1 MSSSQDAQSIQDQD
15 LERLHQHVS
24 YLEQQV
30 EALTQELHRIKHT
43 PHQQQL
49 EDTSL
54 YHQIFDHLPVAVVIF
69 NKDGDV
75 VAMNHQNEALINTPR
90 DSLIGTFNMFQ
101 DQEAQDR
108 GYVEY
113 FCRAFQGE
121 VCRMP
126 PTPYNVQRAGL
137 CGREEE
143 PVVWTETTYFPLS
156 NSNGTIEYVGEVNQD
171 VTRRIQVEQE
181 LRQNE
186 EQLRT
191 VIQTMPVMVNA
202 FDEHGTI
209 IVWNDECTR
218 VTGYTSQEIV
228 GNPQA
233 MDMLYPNK
241 AYHNTTQD
249 IWNKLGNNYRDWEW
263 TITCKDQSTRIVAWS
278 NTSGQ
283 VPIPGWTTWG
293 IGVDITD
300 RKRTEQDLRRAHD
313 ELEARVE
320 ERTAELTTSN
330 TRLHAEIA
338 ERERIEHAL
347 RISEERYERAV
358 NAANVGVWDWDLK
371 TNDIYL
377 SPNLKNMLGYQNHE
391 IRNHLDD
398 WGQRVYPDDREL
410 VMAAAI
416 AHLNGK
422 TPVYEVEHRMLHK
435 DGSIRWFNV
444 RGIVVRDEHGNPV
457 RMSGTDSDITD
468 RKHME
473 DSLRTSEERY
483 RLISELISDYAY
495 AFRIEP
501 DGSYSPEWM
510 ISEAFTRVTGFTREE
525 IMSVHIHQNIVYHDD
540 TPLVRKHQ
548 KRLLAGH
555 TDIIEFRIVT
565 RDNEIRWIRDHA
577 QPVWNDEHSQ
587 VVRIY
592 GAANDITERKQTEEA
607 LRESEERYRSII
619 TTMHEGVVLHDQY
632 GAIREWNNRAK
643 HMLGRTTE
651 KLLGHTSVVDSN
663 WQAIHEDGTP
673 FDGINHPSLVALHT
687 GQPCSNVVMGIYKP
701 DGTLTW
707 ILINAQPMFRN
718 QTSSPWGVV
727 TTFTDITE
735 LKQAQEALTRAYTD
749 LEALNTELGRRRDL
763 LRTLFDGLQDGLVLL
778 DKHGYILAINQ
789 AIAHILGHDPDALV
803 NKSWISMC
811 QETCPPFPIKLVTQT
826 LEQGKPHRRRERY
839 AGPDPHSPRVLDIQ
853 TLPIIGAEQTLDQV
867 VVHIVDVTEQLTL
880 EAIAIQHER
889 LAASGALAATV
900 AHEINTPLQSINHC
914 LFLAYDLT
922 DPHRDSYLTMARD
935 EIARISKI
943 VRQLLDLHRPTSSTP
958 ASFAI
963 NPLCERVLTLI
974 SGSLTRQQITVV
986 RDMAPDLPLLHGHA
1000 DQVTQVIM
1008 NLIMNAKNAMKDG
1021 GTLHVRTWLQN
1032 GEETMSDSSRSPG
1045 GAASDTNTNQ
1055 TKAVILQIEDTG
1067 TGMSPDV
1074 QARIFD
1080 SFFTTSPSGMGLGL
1094 TISQKIIKHHG
1105 GHITLQSN
1113 PGQGSRFTVLLPLT
1127 QERQGENE
1135 EIP

>member
-1 MSSSQDAQSIQDQD
+1 MSISKDAQSIQDQ
-15 LERLHQHVS
+15 EIEQLHRHIS

-30 EALTQELHRIKHT
+30 EVLTQELQRIKHT
-43 PHQQQL
+43 PHQQQF
-49 EDTSL
+49 EEYL
-54 YHQIFDHLPVAVVIF
+54 YCQIFDHLPVAVVIF
-69 NKDGDV
+69 HKDGDV
-75 VAMNHQNEALINTPR
+75 VAMNHQNEELINTPR
-90 DSLIGTFNMFQ
+90 ESLIGTFNMFH
-101 DQEAQDR
+101 DQEAQER
-108 GYVEY
+108 GYTEC
-113 FCRAFQGE
+113 FCRASEGE

-126 PTPYNVQRAGL
+126 PTPYNVKRAGL
-137 CGREEE
+137 CGRKEE
-143 PVVWTETTYFPLS
+143 PVVWTETTYFPLY
-156 NSNGTIEYVGEVNQD
+156 NSNGTIEYIGEVNQD
-171 VTRRIQVEQE
+171 VTQRITVEHE

-202 FDEHGTI
+202 FDEHGNI

-228 GNPQA
+228 SNPQA
-233 MDMLYPNK
+233 MDLLYPDEAYRNK
-241 AYHNTTQD
+241 MLDT
-249 IWNKLGNNYRDWEW
+249 WNQLGNNYRDWEW
-263 TITCKDQSTRIVAWS
+263 IITCKDQSTRIVAWS
-278 NTSGQ
+278 NTSDR
-283 VPIPGWTTWG
+283 VPIPGWNTWG
-293 IGVDITD
+293 TGVDITD
-300 RKRTEQDLRRAHD
+300 RKRTEQDLRHAHN
-313 ELEARVE
+313 ELEARVK
-320 ERTAELTTSN
+320 ERTSELTTSN
-330 TRLHAEIA
+330 TRLQEEIA

-358 NAANVGVWDWDLK
+358 KAANVGVWDWDLE

-416 AHLNGK
+416 AHLNGE

-435 DGSIRWFNV
+435 DGSIRWFTV
-444 RGIVVRDEHGNPV
+444 RGVVVRDESGRSI

-468 RKHME
+468 RKNME
-473 DSLRTSEERY
+473 DTLRTSEERY

-510 ISEAFTRVTGFTREE
+510 ISEAFTHVTGFTREE
-525 IMSVHIHQNIVYHDD
+525 IMSVHIHQNIVYHEDKL
-540 TPLVRKHQ
+540 LVRKHQ

-555 TDIIEFRIVT
+555 ADIIEFRIVT
-565 RDNEIRWIRDHA
+565 RDNEMRWIRDHA
-577 QPVWNDEHSQ
+577 QPVWNDERSK

-607 LRESEERYRSII
+607 LRQSEERYRSII

-673 FDGINHPSLVALHT
+673 FEGINHPSLVALHT
-687 GQPCSNVVMGIYKP
+687 GKPCSNVVMGIYKP

-718 QTSSPWGVV
+718 HTSSPWGVV

-778 DKHGYILAINQ
+778 DKHGHILAINQ
-789 AIAHILGHDPDALV
+789 AIAQILGHDPDALM
-803 NKSWISMC
+803 NKSWITIC

-839 AGPDPHSPRVLDIQ
+839 AGPDPRSPRVLDIQ

-986 RDMAPDLPLLHGHA
+986 RELTPDLPLLHGHA
-1000 DQVTQVIM
+1000 DQITQVIM

-1021 GTLHVRTWLQN
+1021 GALQVRTWLQN
-1032 GEETMSDSSRSPG
+1032 GEEFIGDSVVSESISDNNHHQP
-1045 GAASDTNTNQ
+1045 
-1055 TKAVILQIEDTG
+1055 KAIILQIEDTG
-1067 TGMSPDV
+1067 TGMPPDV

-1094 TISQKIIKHHG
+1094 TISQKIVRQHG
-1105 GHITLQSN
+1105 GHITLRSN
-1113 PGQGSRFTVLLPLT
+1113 PGQGSLFTVVLPLAHEK
-1127 QERQGENE
+1127 QLEHEDAQ
-1135 EIP
+1135 